1 MYTKSL
7 LFLSA
12 LLLALALLFLPAGA
26 SRRLHRLGNA
36 VTSPA
41 EEMAAMGARVAREA
55 LGGLPPNFTLEERD
69 RLLKET
75 AEAKAALQSAAAAR
89 EKLEAENRTL
99 HALFR
104 HMRANH
110 AYSLVVA
117 EVLRPPEWRA
127 ATAEV
132 RIDRGAANGLRPG
145 QAALTTDGLAGVVV
159 EVSARRAVVRL
170 TGDAR
175 FTLAGEIPSRQVS
188 GIVESDGQGG
198 LRMTSPMGAGYAN
211 VLHGDQVFTTDLA
224 GEEMQPGLLIGT
236 VTHVSTA
243 ADGTPVYGIAPPC
256 PADAAT
262 GLPSG
267 RFLMVAL
274 PALQ

>member
-1 MYTKSL
+1 MYAKSL

-26 SRRLHRLGNA
+26 SLRLRRLGHA

-41 EEMAAMGARVAREA
+41 EEMAAMGGRVVREA

-69 RLLKET
+69 RLLKEA
-75 AEAKAALQSAAAAR
+75 AEAKAALQAANGTKD
-89 EKLEAENRTL
+89 KLEAENRTL

-104 HMRANH
+104 HIRATR
-110 AYSLVVA
+110 AYSVVVA
-117 EVLRPPEWRA
+117 EVVQPPAWRS

-145 QAALTTDGLAGVVV
+145 QAVLTTEGLAGVVTQV
-159 EVSARRAVVRL
+159 TARRAVVRL

-175 FTLAGEIPSRQVS
+175 FTMAGEIPSRQVS
-188 GIVESDGQGG
+188 GIVESDGHGG
-198 LRMTSPMGAGYAN
+198 LRMTSPMGTGYAN
-211 VLHGDQVFTTDLA
+211 VLHGDQVFTTDMA

-236 VTHVSTA
+236 VTRVSTA
-243 ADGTPVYGIAPPC
+243 ADGTPVYDLAPPC

-267 RFLMVAL
+267 RFLMVVL
-274 PALQ
+274 PAFQ